1 MFILKMD
8 APNAPNPA
16 NPNAQG
22 QNADAEPGPA
32 NQEQGL
38 QCKTRLRAS

>member
-1 MFILKMD
+1 MN

-22 QNADAEPGPA
+22 QNADAELGPA
-32 NQEQGL
+32 NQVQGPMM
-38 QCKTRLRAS
+38 QN